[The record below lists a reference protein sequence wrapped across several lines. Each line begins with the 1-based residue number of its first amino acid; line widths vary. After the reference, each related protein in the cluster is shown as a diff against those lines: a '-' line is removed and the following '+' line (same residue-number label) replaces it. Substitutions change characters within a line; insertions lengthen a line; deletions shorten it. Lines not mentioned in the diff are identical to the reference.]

1 MSELEFKKKAIVALE
16 TLRRRVAE
24 LEAATR
30 EPIAIIGYEARFPGG
45 ADAEAF
51 WEMLRDGREGVGEVS
66 LSRWDA
72 EAVYNAD
79 PDAPG
84 KSLTRR
90 AGLLDSIDDFDAQFF
105 GVAPREASCMDP
117 QHRLLLETSW
127 RALEHAGV
135 AASELE
141 GARAGVWIGV
151 STHEYLGL
159 LVNNMT
165 PETIDAYYATG
176 TSPAAGAGR
185 ISYRLGLEGPAVTV
199 DTACSSSLVAIHQA
213 CQALRLRECDLA
225 LAGGVNAILTPALM
239 ISMSRA
245 RMLAPDGK
253 CKTFDAAADGYVRGE
268 GCGVIVLKRLSDA
281 LRDGDRIRAV
291 LRGGAVNQDGS
302 SGGLTVPSGRAQ
314 QRVIRAA
321 LDQAGL
327 TPADVDY
334 LEAHGTGTS
343 LGDPIEAQAAA
354 AALGPGRAPDRPL
367 LIGSVKTNIGHLEA
381 AAGVAGVI
389 KVTQALENELLPE
402 HLHFRTPSPHIPW
415 KQLPLKVVSE
425 ARPWLRAERKRR
437 AGVSSFGFSGTN
449 AHVILEEAPAAPQA
463 ETKDAASSFSERP
476 WHMLPLSARSV
487 PALKALARSY
497 IQRVETLPSA
507 SALADVCHSAG
518 VGRSH
523 LEHRA
528 AIVAED
534 GAEAARLLEAFA
546 DERASAG
553 VYTGFAADPPKTAW
567 LFTGQGGQY
576 SGMGR
581 ELYETQP
588 LFKETLDQC
597 AAAIADMLPGPL
609 LEVMFAED
617 GAINHTSYAQ
627 PALFALEMG
636 LARLWRSWG
645 VTPDVVLGH
654 SVGQYAAA
662 CVAGVFT
669 LEQGARLLTERGRLF
684 GALPAGGLMAAIFA
698 EAEAVEARLA
708 AFPHV
713 SIAAYNGAHIVVSGP
728 QPDVRALAEMFRSEG
743 RRTEELETSHAF
755 HSELLEPALDAFER
769 FAGETP
775 FEAPTRTLICNRT
788 GKPLAAQ
795 TRLDAQY
802 WRRHSR
808 EPVRFAQ
815 SAQTLAELG
824 CRVLLEV
831 GPQPVLAAMSL
842 RAWPEGRPT
851 PQAVASLRRD
861 VSDARQIEEA
871 LGQLYAAGARID
883 FRAVDAPWR
892 RSKVDLPKYPF
903 QRKRFWFQAV
913 RRDAHS
919 FSGSGEERAAALAS
933 DDSLALPADTPAAAA
948 PDSWLADAPQEERR
962 GLVVERL
969 KAEIGYALHMSAEDI
984 DPHTGFAALGMDSL
998 TAMEL
1003 RSRLQAALGAAI
1015 PVALFIESPDVATLA
1030 TRLLDWWEEQRGAAA
1045 KRQPPM
1051 TRRPRDGSPLPLSFN
1066 QEALWFLHELAPGS
1080 SAYNIA
1086 AAVRIRG
1093 ALDAAVMQRS
1103 LDAIVARHES
1113 LRTSFRSER
1122 GVAQPQIFGSL
1133 RVPLPVETVRDEE
1146 EAAEW
1151 ARREAGAPFDL
1162 AQAPLFRTRLL
1173 RFDETHHILLVT
1185 MHHIVTDGWSFAV
1198 LLRELSAV
1206 YRAFATGEAWPL
1218 PELPIQYADYAAWQR
1233 DWLAGEMLGELLE
1246 FWKAELSGA
1255 APLALPTD
1263 RPPPR
1268 TPSFRG
1274 RRLRFALGAERAKAL
1289 RALAQAEGVTLFSP
1303 LLAAL
1308 AAVLQRHSGQDE
1320 FIVGAMSANRGRLE
1334 IEGLIGLFVNALP
1347 VRVVL
1352 DGDPDMRA
1360 LIARLGA
1367 RVQGAMAHQDA
1378 PFDHVVNAVER
1389 ERDGSR
1395 NPLYRV
1401 QLLLQG
1407 GLQPPAVPGLEIDV
1421 QEIDTQ
1427 TAKRDLTFTIFDD
1440 AAMAGH
1446 VEYSTDL
1453 FDAPRIE
1460 RLLRHFLAALDGV
1473 LADPA
1478 RRLSTLPLLTPE
1490 ERDASRAPVEA
1501 SSPAPLTVAE
1511 LLESVAVT
1519 RADVIACED
1528 DERRLTYAE
1537 LQSAAR
1543 RLARWLRAKGIRP
1556 GDAVAMRT
1564 GRKVDMIVG
1573 MLGVMKAGAVYV
1585 PIDESYPRER
1595 IAHML
1600 AEANVALDVSAPFDA
1615 DVARQS
1621 DAPLEA
1627 LVRPSDP
1634 AYIVFTSGSTGRP
1647 KGVVI
1652 SHGAVAEYA
1661 QTLRAELGVVASDA
1675 FLHTASSAFSSSMRQ
1690 ILAPLAAGAR
1700 IVIASDDERR
1710 DPFALLARIRA
1721 AKATII
1727 DLVPSV
1733 LRQLADALASLP
1745 ETARATLLDNELRL
1759 QLTASEPLRQSLVRD
1774 WRALVGDELRW
1785 VNQYGQTETSGIVS
1799 LHVVGPSALA
1809 DSQAIVPI
1817 GRPRANVRLVV
1828 LDSQKRIAPIGVPGQ
1843 LHIGGPC
1850 LALRYLGDAA
1860 LTQERFFAF
1869 DDGEATQRLYATG
1882 DIVRREEDGVLA
1894 FVGRDD
1900 QQVKIRGVR
1909 IEPGEIER
1917 ALLDHPRTRAA
1928 AVAAYDMDGEARLA
1942 AYLTFDGPAPN
1953 VLALRN
1959 HLRRLLPDHMIPS
1972 AFVTLD
1978 EMPLTA
1984 NGKLDRA
1991 ALPAPPRDAVRDSAF
2006 VAPRTEDEESL
2017 AEIWR
2022 DLLKLERVG
2031 ADDSFFLLGGHSM
2044 LAAQLRARIHQ
2055 SLGVELPLGA
2065 IFEDQTLAALAARLD
2080 GARRGATVALPEFVA
2095 APAGAVAPASIA
2107 QLGALA
2113 AEQASPGA
2121 PGQWIDVGVQILGPL
2136 DEERQIESIR
2146 EAFRRHAI
2154 LRTILEPMA
2163 DGGAM
2168 QRIVDAPPEVTL
2180 LGPEEA
2186 PDPLEPVRADD
2197 GRPAIRVSLQRI
2209 GDGERLLRLRCHR
2222 SLADG
2227 ATVRMLL
2234 GEIGALYANGLEG
2247 MELFPL
2253 LDRSLSYA
2261 DYALWER
2268 QWLTPEL
2275 RSGQT
2280 AYFRRLFESG
2290 LPAPIRCDRPRG
2302 EGALVPEGAVFRF
2315 DFPQAAVDAA
2325 EALAAKERATL
2336 AMTLTAA
2343 FAAALAERASDDALA
2358 LTIPVSLRHHA
2369 ATHRMLGPFMNA
2381 LPLRIERPGDALEE
2395 LLPRVREATLGAL
2408 AHQNAPWR
2416 DIISALR
2423 EDHGPDAE
2431 RLGDVALVIED
2442 APPQNVQFSGLTL
2455 SRASADRV
2463 AVRRPLT
2470 LSVSLDDGEIKGS
2483 LIYATS
2489 LFERDTIER
2498 LAERVIRALAPG

>member
-24 LEAATR
+24 LEGATR

-51 WEMLRDGREGVGEVS
+51 WEMLRESREGVGEAP

-72 EAVYNAD
+72 EAVYDAD

-90 AGLLDSIDDFDAQFF
+90 AGLLDSIDDFDAHFF

-141 GARAGVWIGV
+141 GARAGVWVGV

-159 LVNNMT
+159 LVNNT
-165 PETIDAYYATG
+165 TLETIDAYYATG

-281 LRDGDRIRAV
+281 LRDGDRVRAV
-291 LRGGAVNQDGS
+291 LRGGAVNQDGA

-327 TPADVDY
+327 APADVDY

-389 KVTQALENELLPE
+389 KVTQSLENELLPE

-415 KQLPLKVVSE
+415 KQLPLKVVSQ
-425 ARPWLRAERKRR
+425 ARPWPRAERKRR

-449 AHVILEEAPAAPQA
+449 AHVILEEAPPRPEIAPEAAAPRA
-463 ETKDAASSFSERP
+463 ERP

-507 SALADVCHSAG
+507 SALADVCYSAG

-528 AIVAED
+528 AIVAQD
-534 GAEAARLLEAFA
+534 GAAAARLLEAFA
-546 DERASAG
+546 EERASAG

-588 LFKETLDQC
+588 LFKETLDRC
-597 AAAIADMLPGPL
+597 AAAIADILPRPL

-636 LARLWRSWG
+636 LAQLWRSWG

-669 LEQGARLLTERGRLF
+669 LEQGARLLAERGRLF
-684 GALPAGGLMAAIFA
+684 GALPTGGLMAAIFA
-698 EAEAVEARLA
+698 EADLIEARLA

-728 QPDVRALAEMFRSEG
+728 QQDVRALAEMFRGEG

-755 HSELLEPALDAFER
+755 HSELLEPALDAFEA

-788 GKPLAAQ
+788 GKPLP
-795 TRLDAQY
+795 TNPLDAQY

-831 GPQPVLAAMSL
+831 GPQPVLAAMAL

-851 PQAVASLRRD
+851 PLAVASLRRD
-861 VSDARQIEEA
+861 SSDARQIEEA

-883 FRAVDAPWR
+883 FRAVDAPWS
-892 RSKVDLPKYPF
+892 RSKIDLPKYPF
-903 QRKRFWFQAV
+903 QRKRFWFEAA

-919 FSGSGEERAAALAS
+919 FAGSGAERAAALAS
-933 DDSLALPADTPAAAA
+933 DAPLALAADAPLADAPA
-948 PDSWLADAPQEERR
+948 PDSWLADAPQEERL

-969 KAEIGYALHMSAEDI
+969 KAEIGHALHMSAAEI
-984 DPHTGFAALGMDSL
+984 DPHAAFAALGMDSL

-1015 PVALFIESPDVATLA
+1015 PVALFIESPDVSTLA
-1030 TRLLDWWEEQRGAAA
+1030 TRLIDWWGEQRGAAA

-1051 TRRPRDGSPLPLSFN
+1051 TRRPRDRSPLPLSFN

-1080 SAYNIA
+1080 SAYNVA

-1122 GVAQPQIFGSL
+1122 GVAQPHVVASL
-1133 RVPLPVETVRDEE
+1133 QLPLPVEPVRDEE

-1162 AQAPLFRTRLL
+1162 AQAPLFRARLL
-1173 RFDETHHILLVT
+1173 RFDETHHILLAT

-1206 YRAFATGEAWPL
+1206 YRAFTTGEPWPL
-1218 PELPIQYADYAAWQR
+1218 PELPIHYADYAAWQR
-1233 DWLAGEMLGELLE
+1233 EWLADETLDELLA
-1246 FWKAELSGA
+1246 FWKAELSGV

-1263 RPPPR
+1263 RPAPR

-1274 RRLRFALGAERAKAL
+1274 RRLRFSLGAERAKAL
-1289 RALAQAEGVTLFSP
+1289 RALAQTQGVTLFAP

-1352 DGDPDMRA
+1352 DGDPDMHE

-1367 RVQGAMAHQDA
+1367 RTQSAMAHQDA

-1401 QLLLQG
+1401 QLLLQA
-1407 GLQPPAVPGLEIDV
+1407 GLLPPALPGLEIDV

-1460 RLLRHFLAALDGV
+1460 RLLRHFLSAIDGI
-1473 LADPA
+1473 LADPS
-1478 RRLSTLPLLTPE
+1478 RRLSALPLLTPE
-1490 ERDASRAPVEA
+1490 ELAASRIPAP
-1501 SSPAPLTVAE
+1501 SPPPSPLTVAE
-1511 LLESVAVT
+1511 LFESVAAT
-1519 RADVIACED
+1519 RADAIACED
-1528 DERRLTYAE
+1528 GERRLTYAQT
-1537 LQSAAR
+1537 QSAAR
-1543 RLARWLRAKGIRP
+1543 RLARWLRAKGIGP
-1556 GDAVAMRT
+1556 GAAVAMRT
-1564 GRKVDMIVG
+1564 ERKVDMIVG

-1585 PIDESYPRER
+1585 PIDEAYPQDR

-1600 AEANVALDVSAPFDA
+1600 AEANVALDVAAPFDA
-1615 DVARQS
+1615 EVANQS
-1621 DAPLEA
+1621 DAPLETMVGP
-1627 LVRPSDP
+1627 LDP

-1652 SHGAVAEYA
+1652 PHGAVAEYA
-1661 QTLRAELGVVASDA
+1661 QTLGAELGVAASDA
-1675 FLHTASSAFSSSMRQ
+1675 WLHTASSAFSSSMRQ
-1690 ILAPLAAGAR
+1690 MLAPLAAGAR

-1733 LRQLADALASLP
+1733 LRQLVDALASLP
-1745 ETARATLLDNELRL
+1745 AAEREALLDNELRL
-1759 QLTASEPLRQSLVRD
+1759 LLTASEPLRYSLARD
-1774 WRALVGDELRW
+1774 WRALVGDKLRW
-1785 VNQYGQTETSGIVS
+1785 VNQYGQTETAGIVS
-1799 LHVVGPSALA
+1799 LYPVGAQTPA
-1809 DSQAIVPI
+1809 DPLAIVPI
-1817 GRPRANVRLVV
+1817 GRPRANVRMLV
-1828 LDSQKRIAPIGVPGQ
+1828 LDAQKRIAPIGVAGQ
-1843 LHIGGPC
+1843 LHIGGSC
-1850 LALRYLGDAA
+1850 LALRYLGDPAPTA
-1860 LTQERFFAF
+1860 ERFLDF
-1869 DDGEATQRLYATG
+1869 DDGETVQRLYATG
-1882 DIVRREEDGVLA
+1882 DIVRLEEDGFLS
-1894 FVGRDD
+1894 FIGRDD

-1909 IEPGEIER
+1909 IELGEIER

-1928 AVAAYDMDGEARLA
+1928 AVTAYDVDGEARLA
-1942 AYLTFDGPAPN
+1942 AYLTFDGPPPS
-1953 VLALRN
+1953 VQALRN
-1959 HLRRLLPDHMIPS
+1959 HLRRHLPDNMIPA
-1972 AFVTLD
+1972 AFVTL
-1978 EMPLTA
+1978 EKMPLTA

-1991 ALPAPPRDAVRDSAF
+1991 ALPPPPRMAASDAAY
-2006 VAPRTEDEESL
+2006 VAPRPGDEESL

-2031 ADDSFFLLGGHSM
+2031 ANDNFFLLGGHSM

-2065 IFEDQTLAALAARLD
+2065 VFEDQTLAALAARLD
-2080 GARRGATVALPEFVA
+2080 GARRGATVALPEFAA
-2095 APAGAVAPASIA
+2095 APAGVSAPASMA
-2107 QLGALA
+2107 QLNAYA
-2113 AEQASPGA
+2113 AEAASPGA
-2121 PGQWIDVGVQILGPL
+2121 PGQWIDVGVRIIGPL
-2136 DEERQIESIR
+2136 DEERQIESIKD
-2146 EAFRRHAI
+2146 AFRRHAI
-2154 LRTILEPMA
+2154 LRTILEPAA
-2163 DGGAM
+2163 DGGLT
-2168 QRIVDAPPEVTL
+2168 QRIVDALPETAL
-2180 LGPEEA
+2180 LGAEETT
-2186 PDPLEPVRADD
+2186 DPLAPVASDS
-2197 GRPAIRVSLQRI
+2197 GPAIRISLQRLA
-2209 GDGERLLRLRCHR
+2209 DDERLLRLRCHR

-2227 ATVRMLL
+2227 ATVRMLF

-2253 LDRSLSYA
+2253 LDRTLSYA

-2268 QWLTPEL
+2268 QWLTSEL

-2280 AYFRRLFESG
+2280 EYFRRLFESG
-2290 LPAPIRCDRPRG
+2290 LPAPIRADRLHG
-2302 EGALVPEGAVFRF
+2302 GGALAPEGAVFRF
-2315 DFPQAAVDAA
+2315 DFPQSAVDAA
-2325 EALAAKERATL
+2325 DAHAAKERATL

-2343 FAAALAERASDDALA
+2343 FASALAERAADDALA

-2369 ATHRMLGPFMNA
+2369 ATHRMLGPFMNT
-2381 LPLRIERPGDALEE
+2381 LPLRIERPSDGFDE
-2395 LLPRVREATLGAL
+2395 LLPRIRDTTLAAL
-2408 AHQNAPWR
+2408 ANQHAPWR
-2416 DIISALR
+2416 DVMAALR
-2423 EDHGPDAE
+2423 ADHGVDAE
-2431 RLGDVALVIED
+2431 RVGDVALVIED
-2442 APPQNVQFSGLTL
+2442 APPQKVQFSGLTL

-2470 LSVSLDDGEIKGS
+2470 LSVSLDEGEITGS

-2489 LFERDTIER
+2489 LFERLSIER
-2498 LAERVIRALAPG
+2498 LAERVILALAPR

>member
-24 LEAATR
+24 LEGATR
-30 EPIAIIGYEARFPGG
+30 EPIAIIGYEARLPGG

-51 WEMLRDGREGVGEVS
+51 WEMLRDGREGVREVP

-72 EAVYNAD
+72 EAVYDAD

-84 KSLTRR
+84 KSMTRR

-135 AASELE
+135 AAAELE
-141 GARAGVWIGV
+141 GTRAGVWVGV
-151 STHEYLGL
+151 STHEFLGL
-159 LVNNMT
+159 LIDNMT
-165 PETIDAYYATG
+165 PETIDAYYGTG

-225 LAGGVNAILTPALM
+225 LAGGVNAILTPTLM

-268 GCGVIVLKRLSDA
+268 GCGVVVLKRLSDA
-281 LRDGDRIRAV
+281 LRDGDRIRSV

-389 KVTQALENELLPE
+389 KVTQALEHELLPE

-415 KQLPLKVVSE
+415 KQLPLKVVSA
-425 ARPWLRAERKRR
+425 ARPWPRAERKRR
-437 AGVSSFGFSGTN
+437 AGVSSFGFTGTN
-449 AHVILEEAPAAPQA
+449 AHVILEEAPRVDAAAPG
-463 ETKDAASSFSERP
+463 ETPSSRERP

-487 PALKALARSY
+487 AALKALALSY
-497 IQRVETLPSA
+497 VSRVETQTSA
-507 SALADVCHSAG
+507 SAFADICHSAG
-518 VGRSH
+518 VCRSH

-528 AIVAED
+528 AIVARD
-534 GAEAARLLEAFA
+534 GDEAARLLTDFA
-546 DERASAG
+546 EERASAG
-553 VYTGFAADPPKTAW
+553 LSSGFAADPPKTAW

-597 AAAIADMLPGPL
+597 AAAIADRLPRPL
-609 LEVMFAED
+609 LEAMFGED

-627 PALFALEMG
+627 PAIFALEMG

-662 CVAGVFT
+662 CVAGAFT
-669 LEQGARLLTERGRLF
+669 LEQGARLLAERGRLF
-684 GALPAGGLMAAIFA
+684 GALPVGGLMTAIFA
-698 EAEAVEARLA
+698 EAQAVEARLA
-708 AFPHV
+708 SFPHV

-728 QPDVRALAEMFRSEG
+728 QRDVRALAEIFRGEG

-755 HSELLEPALDAFER
+755 HSELLEPALDAFET
-769 FAGETP
+769 FATQTP

-842 RAWPEGRPT
+842 RSWPEGRQT

-861 VSDARQIEEA
+861 ISDARQIEEA
-871 LGQLYAAGARID
+871 LGQLYAAGARVD
-883 FRAVDAPWR
+883 FRAVDAPWK

-913 RRDAHS
+913 RQDAH
-919 FSGSGEERAAALAS
+919 FASGAGDERRAAALAAEA
-933 DDSLALPADTPAAAA
+933 DAPAADTPA
-948 PDSWLADAPQEERR
+948 PDSWLSDAPGEQRL

-969 KAEIGYALHMSAEDI
+969 KGEIGLALHMNAAEI
-984 DPHTGFAALGMDSL
+984 DPYAGFAALGMDSL

-1015 PVALFIESPDVATLA
+1015 PVTLFIESADVATLA
-1030 TRLLDWWEEQRGAAA
+1030 TRLIAWWEEQRGAAA

-1080 SAYNIA
+1080 SAYNVA

-1093 ALDAAVMQRS
+1093 ALDAALMQRS

-1122 GVAQPQIFGSL
+1122 GVARPQIAASL
-1133 RVPLPVETVRDEE
+1133 QIPLPVERVRDED

-1162 AQAPLFRTRLL
+1162 AQAPLFRARLL
-1173 RFDETHHILLVT
+1173 RLDETHHILLVT

-1206 YRAFATGEAWPL
+1206 YRAFETAEPWPL

-1233 DWLAGEMLGELLE
+1233 HWLAGDTLDALLA
-1246 FWKAELSGA
+1246 FWKAELSGV

-1263 RPPPR
+1263 RPAPR

-1274 RRLRFALGAERAKAL
+1274 RRLRFFLGAERAQAL

-1320 FIVGAMSANRGRLE
+1320 FIIGAMSANRGRLE

-1352 DGDPDMRA
+1352 DGDPDMHA

-1367 RVQGAMAHQDA
+1367 RIQGAMAHQDA

-1407 GLQPPAVPGLEIDV
+1407 GLLPPALPGLEIDV

-1460 RLLRHFLAALDGV
+1460 RLLRHFLIALDG
-1473 LADPA
+1473 LLTDPS
-1478 RRLSTLPLLTPE
+1478 RRLSALPLLTPE
-1490 ERDASRAPVEA
+1490 ERAASRIPAPK
-1501 SSPAPLTVAE
+1501 PPRAPLTVAE
-1511 LLESVAVT
+1511 LFESAAAS
-1519 RADVIACED
+1519 RPDAIACED
-1528 DERRLTYAE
+1528 GERRLTYAQT
-1537 LQSAAR
+1537 QSAAR
-1543 RLARWLRAKGIRP
+1543 RLARWLRAEGIGP
-1556 GDAVAMRT
+1556 GAAVAMRT

-1585 PIDESYPRER
+1585 PIDESYPQER

-1600 AEANVALDVSAPFDA
+1600 AEANVALDVCAPFDA
-1615 DVARQS
+1615 EVARQS
-1621 DAPLEA
+1621 DAPLETMVGP
-1627 LVRPSDP
+1627 LDP

-1652 SHGAVAEYA
+1652 PHGAVAEYA
-1661 QTLRAELGVVASDA
+1661 QTLGAELGVVASDA
-1675 FLHTASSAFSSSMRQ
+1675 WLHTASSAFSSSMRQ

-1700 IVIASDDERR
+1700 IVIAGDDERR
-1710 DPFALLARIRA
+1710 DPFALLARVRA
-1721 AKATII
+1721 SKATII

-1733 LRQLADALASLP
+1733 LRQIVDALASLP
-1745 ETARATLLDNELRL
+1745 ETERAAMLDNDLRL
-1759 QLTASEPLRQSLVRD
+1759 QLTASEPLRHALARD
-1774 WRALVGDELRW
+1774 WRALVGDKLRW
-1785 VNQYGQTETSGIVS
+1785 VNQYGQTETAGIVS
-1799 LHVVGPSALA
+1799 LHPVGPQTPA
-1809 DSQAIVPI
+1809 DPQAIVPI
-1817 GRPRANVRLVV
+1817 GRPRANVRLLV
-1828 LDSQKRIAPIGVPGQ
+1828 LDAQRRIAPIGVPGQ

-1850 LALRYLGDAA
+1850 LALRYLGDPAP
-1860 LTQERFFAF
+1860 ERFFDF
-1869 DDGEATQRLYATG
+1869 DDGDTTQRLYATG
-1882 DIVRREEDGVLA
+1882 DIVRLDQDGVLA

-1917 ALLDHPRTRAA
+1917 ALLDHPQTRAA
-1928 AVAAYDMDGEARLA
+1928 AVAAYDVDGEARLA
-1942 AYLTFDGPAPN
+1942 AYLTFDGPPPS
-1953 VLALRN
+1953 VQALRN
-1959 HLRRLLPDHMIPS
+1959 HLRRRLPDNMIPS

-1978 EMPLTA
+1978 KMPLTA

-1991 ALPAPPRDAVRDSAF
+1991 ALPEPPRVAASDAAF
-2006 VAPRTEDEESL
+2006 VAPRSEDEESL

-2031 ADDSFFLLGGHSM
+2031 ANDNFFLLGGHSM

-2055 SLGVELPLGA
+2055 RLGVALPLGA
-2065 IFEDQTLAALAARLD
+2065 IFEDQTVAALAARLD

-2095 APAGAVAPASIA
+2095 APAGGVAPASMA
-2107 QLGALA
+2107 QLNAHA

-2121 PGQWIDVGVQILGPL
+2121 PGHWIDVCVRIVGPL
-2136 DEERQIESIR
+2136 DEERQIESIK
-2146 EAFRRHAI
+2146 EAIRRHAI
-2154 LRTILEPMA
+2154 LRTILEPAA
-2163 DGGAM
+2163 DGGCA
-2168 QRIVDAPPEVTL
+2168 QRIVDALPEVAL
-2180 LGPEEA
+2180 LGAEETTN
-2186 PDPLEPVRADD
+2186 PLEPVLAD
-2197 GRPAIRVSLQRI
+2197 GRPAIRISLQRI
-2209 GDGERLLRLRCHR
+2209 GDGERLLRLGCHR

-2227 ATVRMLL
+2227 ATVRMLF

-2275 RSGQT
+2275 RGAQT
-2280 AYFRRLFESG
+2280 DHFRRLFAPG
-2290 LPAPIRCDRPRG
+2290 LPPPIRTDRPRAAG
-2302 EGALVPEGAVFRF
+2302 PLAPEGAVFRF

-2325 EALAAKERATL
+2325 EAHAANERATL

-2343 FAAALAERASDDALA
+2343 FAAALSELAADDALA

-2381 LPLRIERPGDALEE
+2381 LPLRIERPGDGFEA
-2395 LLPRVREATLGAL
+2395 LLPRMRDATLGAL
-2408 AHQNAPWR
+2408 ANQNAPWR
-2416 DIISALR
+2416 DIMAALR
-2423 EDHGPDAE
+2423 TDHGPDAE

-2455 SRASADRV
+2455 SRAAADRI
-2463 AVRRPLT
+2463 AVRRALT
-2470 LSVSLDDGEIKGS
+2470 LSVSLDEGEIKGS

-2489 LFERDTIER
+2489 LFERDTIDK
-2498 LAERVIRALAPG
+2498 LAKRIMSQILSRDATSV

>member
-24 LEAATR
+24 LEGATR

-90 AGLLDSIDDFDAQFF
+90 AGLLDSIDDFDAHFF
-105 GVAPREASCMDP
+105 GVAPREAACMDP
-117 QHRLLLETSW
+117 QHRLLLETGW

-159 LVNNMT
+159 LVDNMT

-185 ISYRLGLEGPAVTV
+185 ISYRLGLEGPAVTI

-291 LRGGAVNQDGS
+291 LRGGAVNQDGA

-327 TPADVDY
+327 MPADVDY

-354 AALGPGRAPDRPL
+354 AGLGPGRAPDRPL

-415 KQLPLKVVSE
+415 KRLPLKVVAE
-425 ARPWLRAERKRR
+425 ARPWPRSERKRR

-449 AHVILEEAPAAPQA
+449 AHVILEEAPARSEIAR
-463 ETKDAASSFSERP
+463 DAASPRAERP

-487 PALKALARSY
+487 PALKALAQSY

-507 SALADVCHSAG
+507 RAFADVCHSAG
-518 VGRSH
+518 VCRSH

-528 AIVAED
+528 AIVAAH

-546 DERASAG
+546 DGRDSAG

-588 LFKETLDQC
+588 FFKETLDQC
-597 AAAIADMLPGPL
+597 AAAIADLLPRPL

-617 GAINHTSYAQ
+617 GAVNHTSYAQ

-636 LARLWRSWG
+636 LANLWRSWG
-645 VTPDVVLGH
+645 AAPDVVLGH

-669 LEQGARLLTERGRLF
+669 LEQGARLLAERGRLF

-698 EAEAVEARLA
+698 EADAVEARLA
-708 AFPHV
+708 FFPHV

-728 QPDVRALAEMFRSEG
+728 QQDVRALAETFRGEG

-788 GKPLAAQ
+788 GKPLAAPA
-795 TRLDAQY
+795 RLDAQY

-815 SAQTLAELG
+815 SAQTLSELG

-851 PQAVASLRRD
+851 PQTVASLRRD

-903 QRKRFWFQAV
+903 QRKRFWFQSV

-919 FSGSGEERAAALAS
+919 FTSSGEKEPSADVSSADAS
-933 DDSLALPADTPAAAA
+933 SADA
-948 PDSWLADAPQEERR
+948 PSADSWLVEASQEERR
-962 GLVVERL
+962 GLVVARL
-969 KAEIGYALHMSAEDI
+969 NAEIGHALHMSAEDV
-984 DPHTGFAALGMDSL
+984 DPHAGFAALGMDSL

-1113 LRTSFRSER
+1113 LRSSFRSER
-1122 GVAQPQIFGSL
+1122 GVAQPQIVASL
-1133 RVPLPVETVRDEE
+1133 HVPLPVETVRDEAD
-1146 EAAEW
+1146 AAEW

-1162 AQAPLFRTRLL
+1162 AHAPLFRTRLL

-1198 LLRELSAV
+1198 LLRELSAI
-1206 YRAFATGEAWPL
+1206 YRAFATGEPWPL

-1233 DWLAGEMLGELLE
+1233 DWLAGEALGELLE
-1246 FWKAELSGA
+1246 FWKAELSGV

-1352 DGDPDMRA
+1352 DGDPDLRA

-1367 RVQGAMAHQDA
+1367 RVQAAMAHQDA

-1407 GLQPPAVPGLEIDV
+1407 GLQPPAVSGLEIDV

-1478 RRLSTLPLLTPE
+1478 QRLSALALLTPE
-1490 ERDASRAPVEA
+1490 ERAASRAPVEA
-1501 SSPAPLTVAE
+1501 PPPGPLTVAE
-1511 LLESVAVT
+1511 LLEFVAAA
-1519 RADVIACED
+1519 RADHIACED
-1528 DERRLTYAE
+1528 GERRLTYAE

-1543 RLARWLRAKGIRP
+1543 RLARWLCAKGVRP

-1600 AEANVALDVSAPFDA
+1600 AEANVALDVSAPFDV

-1621 DAPLEA
+1621 DAPLEPLA
-1627 LVRPSDP
+1627 SPSDP

-1647 KGVVI
+1647 KGVAI

-1661 QTLRAELGVVASDA
+1661 QTLCAELGIVASDA

-1710 DPFALLARIRA
+1710 DPFALLERVRA
-1721 AKATII
+1721 SKATII

-1733 LRQLADALASLP
+1733 LRRVADALASLP
-1745 ETARATLLDNELRL
+1745 QTARATLLDNELRL

-1785 VNQYGQTETSGIVS
+1785 LNQYGQTETAGIVS
-1799 LHVVGPSALA
+1799 LHVVGPGAGA

-1828 LDSQKRIAPIGVPGQ
+1828 LDAQKRIAPIGVPGQ

-1860 LTQERFFAF
+1860 LTRERFFDF
-1869 DDGEATQRLYATG
+1869 DDGETTQRLYATG

-1894 FVGRDD
+1894 FIGRDD

-1917 ALLDHPRTRAA
+1917 ALLDHPRMRAA

-1942 AYLTFDGPAPN
+1942 AYMTFDGPAPSAQ
-1953 VLALRN
+1953 ALRN

-1978 EMPLTA
+1978 KMPLTA

-1991 ALPAPPRDAVRDSAF
+1991 ALPPPPRDAARDTAF

-2017 AEIWR
+2017 AAIWR

-2065 IFEDQTLAALAARLD
+2065 IFEDQTLAALAARLE

-2113 AEQASPGA
+2113 AELASPGA
-2121 PGQWIDVGVQILGPL
+2121 PGHWIDVGVRILGPL

-2154 LRTILEPMA
+2154 LRTILDPSA

-2168 QRIVDAPPEVTL
+2168 QRIVEAPPEVTL

-2209 GDGERLLRLRCHR
+2209 ADGERLLWLRCHR

-2280 AYFRRLFESG
+2280 AYFRRLFASG
-2290 LPAPIRCDRPRG
+2290 LPAPIRCDRPRA
-2302 EGALVPEGAVFRF
+2302 EGAMVPEGAVFRF

-2343 FAAALAERASDDALA
+2343 FASALAERASGNALA

-2369 ATHRMLGPFMNA
+2369 ATHRMLGPFMNV
-2381 LPLRIERPGDALEE
+2381 LPLRVERPGDALEA

-2408 AHQNAPWR
+2408 ANQNAPWR
-2416 DIISALR
+2416 DILSALR

-2463 AVRRPLT
+2463 AARRPLT

-2483 LIYATS
+2483 LIYATN

-2498 LAERVIRALAPG
+2498 LAESVIRGLAPG